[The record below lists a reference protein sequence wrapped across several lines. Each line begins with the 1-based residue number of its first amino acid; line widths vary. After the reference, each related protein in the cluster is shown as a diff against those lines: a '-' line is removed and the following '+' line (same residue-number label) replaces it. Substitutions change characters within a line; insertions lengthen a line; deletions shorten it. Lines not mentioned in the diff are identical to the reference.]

1 VTGVPPGEL
10 PGPGAGSGQGLVPGE
25 GPGPGPGSSASEP
38 AAVRGPR
45 LVLIG
50 PMGAGK
56 TTIGREVAR
65 RLGVP
70 FADLDELIVEAAGR
84 SIPEIFAAQGEQ
96 AFRNLEAQVLALA
109 LEAHAGVLAL
119 GGGAVVAEGSR
130 ALVAAQPA
138 VLLEIDE
145 ETARSRVGTGRS
157 RPMLGGEDP
166 LGRWRTIT
174 AERMPLYREAARW
187 IIDATDGGIESIAR
201 RIIDTL
207 EGAEAPASK
216 EDA

>member
-1 VTGVPPGEL
+1 M
-10 PGPGAGSGQGLVPGE
+10 
-25 GPGPGPGSSASEP
+25 SAT
-38 AAVRGPR
+38 ARGPR

-70 FADLDELIVEAAGR
+70 FADLDELIVEASGR
-84 SIPEIFAAQGEQ
+84 SIPEIFAAQGEE
-96 AFRNLEAQVLALA
+96 AFRELEVRVLALA
-109 LEAHAGVLAL
+109 LEAHSGVLAL
-119 GGGAVVAEGSR
+119 GGGAVVADASR
-130 ALVAAQPA
+130 ALVAAHPA

-145 ETARSRVGTGRS
+145 TAARSRVGAGRG

-174 AERMPLYREAARW
+174 AARMPLYREAARW
-187 IIDATDGGIESIAR
+187 SIDATDGGIDQIVR
-201 RIIDTL
+201 RIIEIL
-207 EGAEAPASK
+207 EGAEPPTPK